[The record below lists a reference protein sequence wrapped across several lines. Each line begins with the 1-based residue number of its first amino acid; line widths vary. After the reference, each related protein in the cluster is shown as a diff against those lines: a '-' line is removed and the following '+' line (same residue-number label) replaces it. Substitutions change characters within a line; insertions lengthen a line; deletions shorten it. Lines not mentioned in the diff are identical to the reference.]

1 MDLSLEHCGS
11 EEHLKVERMCIITMV
26 FWDKFSGN
34 DSFLKKQVITVGNSK
49 YLRTL
54 RKRGSWKQKL
64 VIACNQFVLVYL
76 LWFRHI
82 KWLLSLRGESSLL
95 LNLDLR
101 ALALAERSVKQLY
114 DRTRHDCIYLSSFH
128 VWRQRAQLPTF
139 SVWLG
144 DWSKTRSTCK
154 GRLVLSMKLG
164 QAARCLPC
172 HNKPCPMFVFGQKGY
187 QCYCVCT
194 KLKAVL

>member
-11 EEHLKVERMCIITMV
+11 EEHLKVERMCIITVV

-54 RKRGSWKQKL
+54 RERGGWKQKL
-64 VIACNQFVLVYL
+64 VIACNQFASVYL

-82 KWLLSLRGESSLL
+82 KWLLSLRGERSLL

-101 ALALAERSVKQLY
+101 DLALAERSVNSCVTGRDMTAFTCPVFMYEHKGHSCPDFQ
-114 DRTRHDCIYLSSFH
+114 H
-128 VWRQRAQLPTF
+128 VA
-139 SVWLG
+139 
-144 DWSKTRSTCK
+144 
-154 GRLVLSMKLG
+154 GRLQQNQELLWG
-164 QAARCLPC
+164 QTCFAHEAWTSSEMLTLP
-172 HNKPCPMFVFGQKGY
+172 
-187 QCYCVCT
+187 
-194 KLKAVL
+194 

>member
-1 MDLSLEHCGS
+1 
-11 EEHLKVERMCIITMV
+11 MV

-64 VIACNQFVLVYL
+64 VIACNQFASVYL

-82 KWLLSLRGESSLL
+82 KWLLSLRGEGSLL

-101 ALALAERSVKQLY
+101 ALALAERSMKQLY
-114 DRTRHDCIYLSSFH
+114 DRTRHDCIYLSCFH
-128 VWRQRAQLPTF
+128 VRRQRVPLPRLSACGWEAEAKPGALVRADLFCSWSLDRQRDSYLAITNRAQ
-139 SVWLG
+139 
-144 DWSKTRSTCK
+144 C
-154 GRLVLSMKLG
+154 LSLHKKVIS
-164 QAARCLPC
+164 AT
-172 HNKPCPMFVFGQKGY
+172 
-187 QCYCVCT
+187 VC
-194 KLKAVL
+194 AQS